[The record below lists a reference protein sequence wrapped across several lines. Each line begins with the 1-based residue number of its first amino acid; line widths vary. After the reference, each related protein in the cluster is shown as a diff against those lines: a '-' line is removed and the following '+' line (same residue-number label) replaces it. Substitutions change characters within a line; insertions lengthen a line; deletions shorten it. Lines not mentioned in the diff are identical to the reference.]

1 MTPEDATRRLEL
13 AQARL
18 SAVTRALYEL
28 HAEAEFAPPSPALSV
43 ALLNAKLALEQEG
56 VVDTGPVPREELCP
70 VSATCISRRGH
81 AGQCKRVDARP
92 VESSDFGP
100 NAAKRRRY

>member
-1 MTPEDATRRLEL
+1 MTLEDLTRANEEKS
-13 AQARL
+13 ARL

-81 AGQCKRVDARP
+81 AGQCKRIDARP
-92 VESSDFGP
+92 VAVSDFGP
-100 NAAKRRRY
+100 EAAKRRRY